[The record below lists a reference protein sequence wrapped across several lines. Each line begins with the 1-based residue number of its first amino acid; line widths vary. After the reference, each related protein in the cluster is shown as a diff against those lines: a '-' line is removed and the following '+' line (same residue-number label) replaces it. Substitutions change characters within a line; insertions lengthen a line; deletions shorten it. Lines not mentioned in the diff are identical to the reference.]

1 MDKLTSEFKR
11 LQKLVHP
18 DKQFAH
24 RKDKAEEE
32 AAGGSAC
39 PPAGLKG
46 SIDDYIKSNLEST
59 TVNHAYQVTFVI
71 FPKHFALLIHACVV
85 FTDLEKSS
93 RACQAY
99 CTYDAFNYLLRIF

>member
-1 MDKLTSEFKR
+1 
-11 LQKLVHP
+11 
-18 DKQFAH
+18 
-24 RKDKAEEE
+24 
-32 AAGGSAC
+32 
-39 PPAGLKG
+39 
-46 SIDDYIKSNLEST
+46 
-59 TVNHAYQVTFVI
+59 VTFVI